1 MIVNKRK
8 MIQML
13 NVLFLFATMLFAKA
27 YAIDVPSSDD
37 GIDKDGELI
46 VSPTLAMRCGI
57 SSQDPN
63 ITTDCVDRLAYD
75 NKSGHI
81 IDSRFENY
89 SDERKAILG
98 EYAGAYLK
106 KSLEKLVESSNYED
120 KINED
125 MCIDDSKSSCQNVS
139 NDTRAEIEYNNN
151 LASSNTDIMLD
162 AVKQRGLLLNLY
174 GVRVVLDNI
183 VPTTD
188 VDLTNTSLAGPPK

>member
-1 MIVNKRK
+1 MQI
-8 MIQML
+8 L
-13 NVLFLFATMLFAKA
+13 NILFLIATMMFANA
-27 YAIDVPSSDD
+27 YAIDLPSTDD
-37 GIDKDGELI
+37 GTDKDGELI
-46 VSPTLAMRCGI
+46 VSPTLALRCGI

-106 KSLEKLVESSNYED
+106 KSLEKLVESSEYED
-120 KINED
+120 KTNED
-125 MCIDDSKSSCQNVS
+125 MCIDNSKASCQNAS
-139 NDTRAEIEYNNN
+139 NDNRGELEYINKLTAE
-151 LASSNTDIMLD
+151 STFMMLD
-162 AVKQRGLLLNLY
+162 AIKQRGLLLNLY

-183 VPTTD
+183 VPKTE
-188 VDLTNTSLAGPPK
+188 VDLTNTSLAGAPK